1 MSKLQDLQIVYD
13 WVEIKLKAAQ
23 SAVYVRHSNLNRVA
37 KVDESSEEQE
47 SYKRMLL
54 LHNAVSDAMSEEVE
68 NFLKEN
74 NIYGI

>member
-23 SAVYVRHSNLNRVA
+23 SAVYIRHSLNRVA